1 MKTNNLIRIKNSS
14 EASAG
19 NSLPTPSKKIF
30 YLNKRRNTQYILQKN
45 GFFYRHKRNTIFTA
59 LRQTSYKKARA
70 TYPLSAQE
78 LSSYL
83 QTERLNGRIQKG
95 ERTTDNI

>member
-19 NSLPTPSKKIF
+19 NSLPHPIKKNFLFKQTAEYAIHF
-30 YLNKRRNTQYILQKN
+30 AKN